1 MRTVEEIIDLIDE
14 FKEDIREKQAE
25 LKKYRME
32 IRGLSEEKID
42 KEYIQYVREEI
53 IQLRSKIYILEWVLN
68 QKVLAQN

>member
-32 IRGLSEEKID
+32 IRGLSDEEKD
-42 KEYIQYVREEI
+42 TEYIQYVREEI